1 MVKNQHYIPQFY
13 LKRFGKGEKIDAYD
27 IKNNKFI
34 TNTNVIN
41 FACEKFFYDTE
52 PDNIR
57 GILNIY
63 KESGYVSEEDFEEKL
78 KEPQFI
84 EKTFSRLEYKTATYL
99 DEFERDNNLIND
111 EKFLSILFIFMDT
124 LSIRTASYR
133 NGIEN
138 IAEQTSTWLKSLN
151 IDKVENYPL
160 HLEPKEIAKQS
171 QLNSILS
178 LPRVYKKALNFFDC
192 YDFFVGVNNTDVDFI
207 ISDNPLLYFLQGFND
222 ICFPINPK
230 LAIIMQANA
239 ADEAHKICNT
249 RPDQQKRI
257 FLKATDVINY
267 NNYQVHSN
275 ANFLFGSE
283 LALKF
288 HFVFCNIMKSITDDK
303 NSI

>member
-1 MVKNQHYIPQFY
+1 MVKNQHYIPEFY

-34 TNTNVIN
+34 TNTNVNN
-41 FACEKFFYDTE
+41 FACRRFFYDTD

-57 GILNIY
+57 DVLHIY
-63 KESGYVSEEDFEEKL
+63 KEIGYASEEEIENKL

-84 EKTFSRLEYKTATYL
+84 EKTFSELESRTSAYL
-99 DEFERDNNLIND
+99 DKFEEDISLIND
-111 EKFLSILFIFMDT
+111 EKFLSMLFIFMDT
-124 LSIRTASYR
+124 LSLRIASYR
-133 NGIEN
+133 NSLEN
-138 IAEQTSTWLKSLN
+138 ITEQTSAWLKSLN
-151 IDKVENYPL
+151 ISEIKNYPL
-160 HLEPKEIAKQS
+160 HLDPKEIAKQS

-178 LPRVYKKALNFFDC
+178 LPRAYKKALNFFDC

-239 ADEAHKICNT
+239 ADEAHKICNAK
-249 RPDQQKRI
+249 PDLHKRI
-257 FLKATDVINY
+257 FLKAIDVIKY
-267 NNYQVHSN
+267 NTLQEYSN
-275 ANFLFGSE
+275 GNFLFGSE
-283 LALKF
+283 TALRFYLAFSNYTKSY
-288 HFVFCNIMKSITDDK
+288 MKGK